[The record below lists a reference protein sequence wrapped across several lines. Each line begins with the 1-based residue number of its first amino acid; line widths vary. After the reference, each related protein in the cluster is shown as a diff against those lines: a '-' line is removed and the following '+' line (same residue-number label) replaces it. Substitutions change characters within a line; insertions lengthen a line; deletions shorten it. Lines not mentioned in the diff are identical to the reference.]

1 MIQNLIISLWWFV
14 GQDKE
19 PPVSGYFTILAMLA
33 PAHAK
38 GWSRSLIKF
47 LYVQLMIIIMIIVVR
62 KCRITDYS
70 LTCNYDYPNP
80 DYMALSYQLP
90 NVVHVV
96 IGFYLQQPWL
106 NLSTALRRL
115 NKWMSH

>member
-1 MIQNLIISLWWFV
+1 MIQYLIISLWWFV

-19 PPVSGYFTILAMLA
+19 PPVSGYFTILA

-70 LTCNYDYPNP
+70 NTCNHDYDLMSL
-80 DYMALSYQLP
+80 YMALSYQLP

-96 IGFYLQQPWL
+96 TGYY
-106 NLSTALRRL
+106 
-115 NKWMSH
+115 